1 MVYTRLEFIREPDHA
16 AYADLA
22 ELGELPLLLMLYLS
36 FGLHRLGA
44 AGKGDKKGVLPD
56 LDALLMAQDGQR
68 FSLGG
73 RLELEPTIGPA
84 LLRAY
89 RPALGERPD
98 AGGFYASTAVD
109 LNANALAS
117 EWAENI

>member
-1 MVYTRLEFIREPDHA
+1 V
-16 AYADLA
+16 A

-36 FGLHRLGA
+36 FGLQRLGA
-44 AGKGDKKGVLPD
+44 GVGKYRMLPD
-56 LDALLMAQDGQR
+56 LDALLMAQDGHR

-117 EWAENI
+117 ELAENI